1 MLTVAQIKGRQLI
14 PGEIPVERR
23 CVRSFHMR
31 EFLAGDRRNEYPAF
45 SAWILVSFTQFG
57 TISMGLNAQDGWLKS
72 LLRAIKAAQDGRI
85 SRKGHLRWSEL
96 QNIRISEE
104 LAGRMKPFSDVG
116 WSHSSMQLPHLA
128 QEILRWRHK

>member
-57 TISMGLNAQDGWLKS
+57 TISVGLNAQDGWLKS

-85 SRKGHLRWSEL
+85 SRKGQDFAVERASGHPDQRRACWTDEAL
-96 QNIRISEE
+96 
-104 LAGRMKPFSDVG
+104 
-116 WSHSSMQLPHLA
+116 
-128 QEILRWRHK
+128 